1 MTGTRVIGRL
11 RAIGPTKGA
20 VRVEDVFDTD
30 AADLWGALTE
40 PERLARWVA
49 DVDGDLRPG
58 GTVTTT
64 FVSGWEG
71 SGRIDVC
78 DPPHRLLVTM
88 EPGTDDETAIEAV
101 LSAVGDG
108 TRLVVEERG
117 IPLDEIA
124 AHGAGWQAHVEDLT
138 SYLSGAGSEWPARWA
153 ALAPDY
159 QKLAAE
165 LT

>member
-11 RAIGPTKGA
+11 RSIGRTKGA

-30 AADLWGALTE
+30 PADLWSALTQ

-64 FVSGWEG
+64 FVSGWKG

-101 LSAVGDG
+101 LSVAGDR

-124 AHGAGWQAHVEDLT
+124 AHGAGWQAHAEDLT
-138 SYLSGAGSEWPARWA
+138 SYLSGGGSEWSVRWA
-153 ALAPDY
+153 ALGRDY

-165 LT
+165 LG